1 VPTTGSVLVLEF
13 GSVIQL
19 TEEYYAPGSLGTF
32 NLQLQLDVVNNH
44 ALQWNAG
51 TYEMVIMPMLSGV
64 FVNERGTSSTFIS
77 LLTKEDVI
85 QASQQEPY
93 TKYEIKRMIGGSF
106 MDSIKSGLGWLSSKM
121 PMVKNILNHIPHA
134 YAKTGADVLGAL
146 GYGKGDR
153 SKLADR
159 LM

>member
-1 VPTTGSVLVLEF
+1 
-13 GSVIQL
+13 
-19 TEEYYAPGSLGTF
+19 
-32 NLQLQLDVVNNH
+32 
-44 ALQWNAG
+44 
-51 TYEMVIMPMLSGV
+51 MVIMPMLSRV

-93 TKYEIKRMIGGSF
+93 TRYEIKRMIGASF
-106 MDSIKSGLGWLSSKM
+106 MGTIKSGLGWLHSKL
-121 PMVKNILNHIPHA
+121 PDVRKALNAIPNK
-134 YAKTGADVLGAL
+134 YANVGADVLGAL